1 MALWE
6 DRKRVVASIG
16 VQGLWGHISF
26 FLGIIFAVIGVIGD
40 ATNVTL
46 GLEPMSWFLLAIV
59 ASLLALPWF
68 IGWFER
74 ARVNYELW
82 IPKGTTL
89 RAVSTSGELYIEGQ
103 RSDMRAQST
112 IE

>member
-68 IGWFER
+68 IGW
-74 ARVNYELW
+74 AVAWYLS
-82 IPKGTTL
+82 TTE
-89 RAVSTSGELYIEGQ
+89 AKSKKEE
-103 RSDMRAQST
+103 
-112 IE
+112 